1 MTASDSGILLAW
13 RMEASGATP
22 IDPGQGRATAADDGT
37 LWVHLDRTCT
47 GSRRWLRD
55 VARLDPF
62 VVDAL
67 LEEETRPRVLR
78 HGDGLLINLR
88 GVNPDPEGT
97 PEDMISVRLWLDPR
111 RLISLRGPT
120 VRAADDVSRTMSD
133 DTGPRAPG
141 QVLVALADAL
151 VTRARPVISGIEDAF
166 DQFEEAITDTGTPD
180 PSAARISAMR
190 RRAIELRRHLA
201 PQREV
206 LAEIAAMTDAPMS
219 AKDRQELRQT
229 ADRVTRL
236 VEDLDVARER
246 GAVTHEEV
254 SERLSMRMNRN
265 MYLLSVVAAV
275 FLPLSFITGLLG
287 INVGGIP
294 GAETGWAFLA
304 ICGGLAGLL
313 LLEIWFLRRRH
324 WLE

>member
-1 MTASDSGILLAW
+1 MASSDNGILLAW
-13 RMEASGATP
+13 RMDASGATP
-22 IDPGQGRATAADDGT
+22 VDHDSVQGTGIDDGT
-37 LWVHLDRTCT
+37 LWVHLDRTCA
-47 GSRRWLRD
+47 GARQWLRE
-55 VARLDPF
+55 VAGLDPF

-111 RLISLRGPT
+111 RLFSLRGPT
-120 VRAADDVSRTMSD
+120 VRAADDVSRTMSSD
-133 DTGPRAPG
+133 GGPHTPG
-141 QVLVALADAL
+141 QVLVALAEAL
-151 VTRARPVISGIEDAF
+151 VKRTRPVIAGIEDAF
-166 DQFEEAITDTGTPD
+166 DQFEEALTDAGTPD

-206 LAEIAAMTDAPMS
+206 LVEIAGMADVPMS
-219 AKDRQELRQT
+219 ANDRQDLRQT

-254 SERLSMRMNRN
+254 TERLSHRMNRN
-265 MYLLSVVAAV
+265 MYMLSVVAAV

-294 GAETGWAFLA
+294 GAGTGWAFLA
-304 ICGGLAGLL
+304 ICGALAVILV
-313 LLEIWFLRRRH
+313 LEVWYLRRRH
-324 WLE
+324 WLD